1 MAKKNDFFN
10 LNSDEDEEEE
20 EDQVQ
25 TKINKWDWTNEENY
39 SLYFSKNEK
48 RNSTKILDAE
58 NMSNKSIKHSHSQQ
72 SSSSRL
78 LSAYNE
84 PKHFLERVEN
94 NSNSDKLLFNLVG
107 HIGSVNRVH
116 WTKRYNLKNFLL
128 SSSMD
133 R

>member
-1 MAKKNDFFN
+1 MAKKSDFFN
-10 LNSDEDEEEE
+10 LNSDEDEEE
-20 EDQVQ
+20 DQVQ
-25 TKINKWDWTNEENY
+25 TKKNKWDWTNEENY
-39 SLYFSKNEK
+39 SFYFTPKNEQI
-48 RNSTKILDAE
+48 SSQILNED
-58 NMSNKSIKHSHSQQ
+58 NRCSKSNNHSQSQQ
-72 SSSSRL
+72 SSDSRP
-78 LSAYNE
+78 LSAFNK

-116 WTKRYNLKNFLL
+116 WSKRYNLKNFLL